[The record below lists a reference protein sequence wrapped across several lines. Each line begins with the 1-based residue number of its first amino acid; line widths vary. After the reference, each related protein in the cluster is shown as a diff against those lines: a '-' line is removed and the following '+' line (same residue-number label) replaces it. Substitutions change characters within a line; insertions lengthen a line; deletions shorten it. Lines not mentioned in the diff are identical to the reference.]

1 MTSEQRPFHFRRIL
15 SGFALTAVMLAL
27 EAAAASN
34 APPVGGTGPAI
45 ASLSPEEGAVGTV
58 VTVTGTNFGPAIGA
72 RQGTS
77 GVSFNGVWAS
87 PAYWSGTEIR
97 VPVPPGA
104 SSGPV
109 VVTVS
114 GQGSSGAGFSVT
126 GSGMAGPSIGTVSP
140 ALGAVG
146 TVVTV
151 RGADFGPPIGAAQGA
166 STVSFNGMV
175 GVPAYWSGTEVRAAV
190 PAGVT
195 SGLVVVTV
203 NGAASH
209 GIRFTV
215 TPAGAG
221 RPAIAWVSPEE
232 GAAGTVVTVRGTNFG
247 PSSGAPAGT
256 GGVSFNG
263 VWAWPTSWSE
273 TEIRAPVPAGAQS
286 GLVVVTAD
294 GAASDGVAFRVSGSA
309 PVIATVNPTFGP
321 EGTWVVIRGENFG
334 SPIGAA
340 QGRSGVS
347 FNGVWTSPSSWS
359 GTEIRVPVPEG
370 VTSGL
375 VEVRVDGAVSNGVE
389 FTVTMAKTRS
399 GGTTVSAATARD
411 EEPGPVITGLDPD
424 EGQEGTLVTVRG
436 RNFGA
441 AAADTS
447 TVSFFNSKRGVPTS
461 WSETEIRVPVPEGT
475 ETGSVVVRV
484 DGAVSNGVEFREVVE
499 LRIEA
504 GDSIVREPNGE
515 TTITVQVS
523 AEDIPSVDDVSF
535 LYGGSALEGVDYT
548 METLEFM
555 ERPGLGRATLTV
567 VNDEEYEGPETI
579 EIRAVAVNYHGDRVV
594 SSTLVIRLEDDD
606 PPPLRLTV
614 EPAVVAEPDGTATLK
629 VSIPEAAVSPTD
641 AVRVTLHRAGTARP
655 GRDYRMRQRMTLRP
669 GRSSKTTKLNVEDD
683 AEYEGEEEV
692 RVYASVA
699 GFKDSPEVTIRL
711 EDDELPPLRLTVEPA
726 VVAEPG
732 GTAVVTVSIPAEAV
746 SKLPI
751 KVGLLPT
758 GTATPGSDYTL
769 AQTVTIPPRQ
779 SSAKTRL
786 EVVDDAV
793 YEGEK
798 EVRVYARAAGFE
810 DSAEVVIRLEDDE
823 LPPLRLTVEPAV
835 VAEPDGTAVVTVS
848 IPEAAVSLTE
858 LVRVTLHRAGTATT
872 GSDYTLAQTVTI
884 SARQSAETTRL
895 EVVDD
900 AAYEGEKEVR
910 VYASA
915 AGFKDSPEVVIV
927 LEDDELP
934 PLRLTVEPAV
944 VAEPGGT
951 ATLTVSIP
959 GAEVSQTDAVTVTLH
974 PAGPATPGSDY
985 TLAQTVTIPP
995 GRSSATKRL
1004 EVVDDAEY
1012 EGEEEVRVY
1021 ASAAGFEDS
1030 PEVVIRL
1037 EDDELPPLRLTVEPA
1052 VVAEPVG
1059 TAVVTVSIPEA
1070 EVSPTD
1076 AVTVTLHATGTATAG
1091 SDYTLAQTV
1100 TIPSGQSSET
1110 TRLEVEDDS
1119 RYEPT
1124 ETILIQATAQG
1135 YRPSDMLTITVEN
1148 DDPPLVTLVCP
1159 QSLTESS
1166 DPDTVLV
1173 LLPKT
1178 PDEDTPV
1185 EFSFEGTATRGDDY
1199 TMVETV
1205 TIEAGSKRER
1215 PQLTVIDDLIY
1226 EGAETILI
1234 EASAEGYVTDNCL
1247 IQLADNDPETGVT
1260 VSPSSLSIT
1269 EGESGQYQV
1278 KLASQPSASVT
1289 IAIGSSNGDVQVN
1302 PASLTFT
1309 TGETGNWNVFQGVTV
1324 QVVHDDDSADEQ
1336 ATLTHTASSGDPN
1349 YAGIAG
1355 PGVSVQITDDDPA
1368 GVTVSPT
1375 SLSITEGESGQYQVA
1390 LISQPTAPVAIT
1402 LTSSNG
1408 DLQVP
1413 ASLTIAPSDWNTAQT
1428 VTVQVAHDDDM
1439 ADETGT
1445 ITHVASSGDPNYAGI
1460 AVDAVS
1466 VQITDQVP
1474 GVTVTPTRL
1483 SITEGKSK
1491 SYQARLKTRPS
1502 ASVTISMS
1510 SSNGDVGVP
1519 STPLTF
1525 TTATG
1530 ATGGW
1535 DQFQSVTVR
1544 IAHDD
1549 NTSDESGT
1557 ITHTAASGDTNY
1569 DGIAIDSVSV
1579 SVSDDDDPPPPDS
1592 LSLSVNPTSIAEAGG
1607 TSMVWVS
1614 VPTAVG
1620 SDLRITL
1627 HHPWDGSAESGD
1639 YTLADSV
1646 TIDAGSTTA
1655 AATLT
1660 ANDDTDDHNETVKV
1674 QATAIGYD
1682 PSPRRTVTIEDD
1694 DPPPEQRPTL
1704 SSSRSS
1710 VSEPSGTATI
1720 TVSVPA
1726 AVSSTTTFTLEH
1738 TGSADNGTDY
1748 TVDTLTIENGD
1759 DEGTAT
1765 LRVRDDTDYEGLQKI
1780 TFRTAQQTGFRG
1792 SAPLTID
1799 LNDDDPLPE
1808 QTPTLSSSRSS
1819 VSEPS
1824 GTATITVSVPVAVL
1838 STTTFTLEHT
1848 GSADNGTDY
1857 TVDTLTIE
1865 NGDDEGTA
1873 TLRVRDDTDYEG
1885 LQKITFE
1892 TAQQTGFRG
1901 SAPLTI
1907 DLNDDDPLPEQTPTL
1922 SSSRSSVSEPSG
1934 TATITVSVP
1943 AAVSST
1949 TTFTLEHTGSADNG
1963 TDYTVDTLTIENGD
1977 DEGTATLRVRDD
1989 TDYEGLQKI
1998 TFETAQQTGF
2008 RGSAPLTID
2017 LNDDDPLPEQRPTL
2031 SSSRSSVSEPS
2042 GTATITVSVP
2052 VAVSSTTTFT
2062 LEHTGSADNGTDYT
2076 VDTLTIENGDD
2087 EGTATLRVRDDTDYE
2102 GLQKITFRTAQQTG
2116 FHGSAPL
2123 TIDLNDDDPL
2133 PEQTPTLSSS
2143 RSSVSEPS
2151 GTATITV
2158 SVPAAVS
2165 STTTFTLEHTGS
2177 ADNGTDYTV
2186 DTLTIENG
2194 DDEGTATLRVRDDT
2208 DYEGLQKITF
2218 RTAQQTGFHGS
2229 APLTIDLND
2238 DDPLPEQT
2246 PTLSSSRS
2254 SVSEPSGTATIT
2266 VSVPAAVS
2274 STTTFTL
2281 EHTGSADNGTDYT
2294 VDTLTIENG
2303 DDEGTATLRV
2313 RDDTDYEGLQ
2323 KITFR
2328 TAQQTGFHG
2337 SAPLTIDLNDDDP
2350 LPEQTP
2356 TLSSSRSSV
2365 SEPSGTATITVSVP
2379 AAVSSTTTFTLEHT
2393 GSADN
2398 GTDYTVDTL
2407 TIENGDDEGTATLRV
2422 RDDTDY
2428 EGLQK
2433 ITFRTAQQTG
2443 FHGSAPLTINLNDDD
2458 PPPGPIITSIRP
2470 GLQRPDDPV
2479 TIYGN
2484 HFGSTPG
2491 SVSFGGHNVGDYNFT
2506 GPDSDYSW
2514 SNTSI
2519 SLLIPASAQ
2528 PETVSVTVT
2537 TSAGQ
2542 TSNSKSYTITGGPL
2556 PRPED
2561 ECEGEEEDCPDDTK
2575 KGGGSNDAEEETD
2588 SEESEDS
2595 PEDGG

>member
-87 PAYWSGTEIR
+87 PAYWSETEIR

-151 RGADFGPPIGAAQGA
+151 RGANFGAPIGAAQGA
-166 STVSFNGMV
+166 STVSFNGTV
-175 GVPAYWSGTEVRAAV
+175 GVPAYWSGTEIRAPV
-190 PAGVT
+190 PAGAAT
-195 SGLVVVTV
+195 GPVVVTV

-209 GIRFTV
+209 GVRFTV

-221 RPAIAWVSPEE
+221 RPAIAWVSPAL
-232 GAAGTVVTVRGTNFG
+232 GAVGTVVTIRGANFG
-247 PSSGAPAGT
+247 PSTDAPAAT

-263 VWAWPTSWSE
+263 VWASPSSWSG
-273 TEIRAPVPAGAQS
+273 TEIRAPVPEGAQS

-294 GAASDGVAFRVSGSA
+294 GAASDGVTFRVSGPA

-321 EGTWVVIRGENFG
+321 EGTSVVIRGENFG

-359 GTEIRVPVPEG
+359 GTEIRAPVPEG

-375 VEVRVDGAVSNGVE
+375 VVVRVDGAVSNGVE
-389 FTVTMAKTRS
+389 FTVTMGKTRS

-424 EGQEGTLVTVRG
+424 EGQEGMLVTVRG

-441 AAADTS
+441 VAADTS

-555 ERPGLGRATLTV
+555 ERPGLGRTTLTV

-579 EIRAVAVNYHGDRVV
+579 RIRAVAVNYHGDRVV

-606 PPPLRLTV
+606 PPPLRLRV
-614 EPAVVAEPDGTATLK
+614 EPADVAEPDGTATLT
-629 VSIPEAAVSPTD
+629 VSIPEPAVSQTEL
-641 AVRVTLHRAGTARP
+641 VRVTLHRAGTARP
-655 GRDYRMRQRMTLRP
+655 GRDYTLARTVTIPPGQR
-669 GRSSKTTKLNVEDD
+669 SETTRLEVEDD

-692 RVYASVA
+692 RVYASAA
-699 GFKDSPEVTIRL
+699 GFKDSREVTIRL
-711 EDDELPPLRLTVEPA
+711 EDDELPPLTLKVEPA

-835 VAEPDGTAVVTVS
+835 VAEPDGTAVLTVS

-1549 NTSDESGT
+1549 NSSDESGT
-1557 ITHTAASGDTNY
+1557 ITHESSSNDPNY
-1569 DGIAIDSVSV
+1569 HERPDISAVSV
-1579 SVSDDDDPPPPDS
+1579 QVTDDDPEEPENQPPVPVGTMPNQTLDERERKRIGLSPYFNDPDGDDLTYS
-1592 LSLSVNPTSIAEAGG
+1592 ASSSNAHVEVSVTGSTLTIRGVSEGTATVTVTAKDPMRLSAKQTFDVTVNPLPGPEITCSAAPEKINPGG
-1607 TSMVWVS
+1607 SS
-1614 VPTAVG
+1614 
-1620 SDLRITL
+1620 TL
-1627 HHPWDGSAESGD
+1627 SWSTEN
-1639 YTLADSV
+1639 TDSV
-1646 TIDAGSTTA
+1646 TITPDPGIVGVTPLNGSHSVSPGSTESYEFVAVGNGGRNECTA
-1655 AATLT
+1655 
-1660 ANDDTDDHNETVKV
+1660 
-1674 QATAIGYD
+1674 
-1682 PSPRRTVTIEDD
+1682 TVTVNRAPVPVGTMPNQTLDERERKRIGLSPYFNDPDGDD
-1694 DPPPEQRPTL
+1694 LTYSA
-1704 SSSRSS
+1704 SSSNAH
-1710 VSEPSGTATI
+1710 VE
-1720 TVSVPA
+1720 VSV
-1726 AVSSTTTFTLEH
+1726 
-1738 TGSADNGTDY
+1738 TGS
-1748 TVDTLTIENGD
+1748 TLTIRGVS
-1759 DEGTAT
+1759 EGTAT
-1765 LRVRDDTDYEGLQKI
+1765 VTVTAKDPMRLSAKQ
-1780 TFRTAQQTGFRG
+1780 TFDVTV
-1792 SAPLTID
+1792 
-1799 LNDDDPLPE
+1799 NPLPGPE
-1808 QTPTLSSSRSS
+1808 ITCSAAPEKINPGGSSTLSWSTEYTDSVTITPDPGIVGVTPLNGSHS
-1819 VSEPS
+1819 VSPGSTES
-1824 GTATITVSVPVAVL
+1824 YEFVAVGDGGRDECTATVTVNRAPVPVGTMPNQTLDEGERKRIGLSPYFSDPDGDDLTYSAISSNAHVGVSV
-1838 STTTFTLEHT
+1838 T
-1848 GSADNGTDY
+1848 GS
-1857 TVDTLTIE
+1857 TLTITGVSDGNATVTVTATDPDNLSAKQTFDVMVE
-1865 NGDDEGTA
+1865 SPTDPEITCSAAPEKINPGGSSTLSWSTEDTDSVTITPDPGIVGVTPLNGSHSVSPGSTESYEFEAVGDGGRDECTATVTVNQPPVPVGTMPNQTLDEGERKRIGLSPYFNDPDGDDLTYSASSSNANLEVSVTGSTLTIRGVSEGTA
-1873 TLRVRDDTDYEG
+1873 TVT
-1885 LQKITFE
+1885 
-1892 TAQQTGFRG
+1892 
-1901 SAPLTI
+1901 
-1907 DLNDDDPLPEQTPTL
+1907 
-1922 SSSRSSVSEPSG
+1922 V
-1934 TATITVSVP
+1934 TATDPGNLSAKQTFDVTV
-1943 AAVSST
+1943 
-1949 TTFTLEHTGSADNG
+1949 E
-1963 TDYTVDTLTIENGD
+1963 
-1977 DEGTATLRVRDD
+1977 
-1989 TDYEGLQKI
+1989 
-1998 TFETAQQTGF
+1998 
-2008 RGSAPLTID
+2008 
-2017 LNDDDPLPEQRPTL
+2017 
-2031 SSSRSSVSEPS
+2031 
-2042 GTATITVSVP
+2042 
-2052 VAVSSTTTFT
+2052 
-2062 LEHTGSADNGTDYT
+2062 
-2076 VDTLTIENGDD
+2076 
-2087 EGTATLRVRDDTDYE
+2087 
-2102 GLQKITFRTAQQTG
+2102 
-2116 FHGSAPL
+2116 
-2123 TIDLNDDDPL
+2123 
-2133 PEQTPTLSSS
+2133 
-2143 RSSVSEPS
+2143 
-2151 GTATITV
+2151 
-2158 SVPAAVS
+2158 
-2165 STTTFTLEHTGS
+2165 
-2177 ADNGTDYTV
+2177 
-2186 DTLTIENG
+2186 
-2194 DDEGTATLRVRDDT
+2194 
-2208 DYEGLQKITF
+2208 
-2218 RTAQQTGFHGS
+2218 
-2229 APLTIDLND
+2229 
-2238 DDPLPEQT
+2238 
-2246 PTLSSSRS
+2246 
-2254 SVSEPSGTATIT
+2254 
-2266 VSVPAAVS
+2266 
-2274 STTTFTL
+2274 
-2281 EHTGSADNGTDYT
+2281 
-2294 VDTLTIENG
+2294 
-2303 DDEGTATLRV
+2303 
-2313 RDDTDYEGLQ
+2313 
-2323 KITFR
+2323 
-2328 TAQQTGFHG
+2328 
-2337 SAPLTIDLNDDDP
+2337 
-2350 LPEQTP
+2350 
-2356 TLSSSRSSV
+2356 
-2365 SEPSGTATITVSVP
+2365 
-2379 AAVSSTTTFTLEHT
+2379 
-2393 GSADN
+2393 
-2398 GTDYTVDTL
+2398 
-2407 TIENGDDEGTATLRV
+2407 
-2422 RDDTDY
+2422 
-2428 EGLQK
+2428 
-2433 ITFRTAQQTG
+2433 
-2443 FHGSAPLTINLNDDD
+2443 
-2458 PPPGPIITSIRP
+2458 PPPGPEITSIRP

-2479 TIYGN
+2479 TIYGSN
-2484 HFGSTPG
+2484 FGSVAG

>member
-27 EAAAASN
+27 EAAGASN
-34 APPVGGTGPAI
+34 APPAGGTGPVI

-87 PAYWSGTEIR
+87 PAYWSETEIR

-104 SSGPV
+104 SRGPV

-151 RGADFGPPIGAAQGA
+151 RGADFGPPIGAEQGA

-175 GVPAYWSGTEVRAAV
+175 GVPS
-190 PAGVT
+190 
-195 SGLVVVTV
+195 
-203 NGAASH
+203 
-209 GIRFTV
+209 
-215 TPAGAG
+215 
-221 RPAIAWVSPEE
+221 
-232 GAAGTVVTVRGTNFG
+232 
-247 PSSGAPAGT
+247 
-256 GGVSFNG
+256 
-263 VWAWPTSWSE
+263 SWSE
-273 TEIRAPVPAGAQS
+273 TEVRAPVPEGAQS

-294 GAASDGVAFRVSGSA
+294 GAASDGVTFRVSGPA
-309 PVIATVNPTFGP
+309 PVIGTVNPTFGP

-375 VEVRVDGAVSNGVE
+375 VVVRVDGAVSNGVE
-389 FTVTMAKTRS
+389 FTVTMGKTRS

-424 EGQEGTLVTVRG
+424 EGQEGMLVTVRG

-555 ERPGLGRATLTV
+555 ERPGLGRTTLTV

-579 EIRAVAVNYHGDRVV
+579 RIRAVAVNYHGDRVV
-594 SSTLVIRLEDDD
+594 SSTLVIVLEDDDPPPLRLRVEPAVVAEPDGTATLTVSIPEPAVSQTELVRVTLHRAGTARPGRDYRMGQRMTLHPGQISKTTRLEVVDDAVYEGEEEVRVYASAAGFEDSAEVVIRLEDDELPPLTLKVEPAVVAEPVGTATLKVSIPKPAVSQTDAVTVTLLRTGTARPGRDYTLARTVTIPPGTIPPRGGWIESPDVVEATSYVVVRIRLQVLDDAVYEGEKEVRVYASAAGFEDSREVTVRLEDDELPPLRLTVEPAVVAEPDGTATLTVSIPAEAVSPTDAVTVTLYRTGTATPGNDYTLAQTVTIPPGRSSAKTRLEVVDDAEYEGEEEVRVYASAAGFRDSREVTVRLEDDD

-614 EPAVVAEPDGTATLK
+614 EPAVVAEPDGTAVL
-629 VSIPEAAVSPTD
+629 
-641 AVRVTLHRAGTARP
+641 
-655 GRDYRMRQRMTLRP
+655 
-669 GRSSKTTKLNVEDD
+669 
-683 AEYEGEEEV
+683 
-692 RVYASVA
+692 
-699 GFKDSPEVTIRL
+699 
-711 EDDELPPLRLTVEPA
+711 
-726 VVAEPG
+726 
-732 GTAVVTVSIPAEAV
+732 
-746 SKLPI
+746 
-751 KVGLLPT
+751 
-758 GTATPGSDYTL
+758 
-769 AQTVTIPPRQ
+769 
-779 SSAKTRL
+779 
-786 EVVDDAV
+786 
-793 YEGEK
+793 
-798 EVRVYARAAGFE
+798 
-810 DSAEVVIRLEDDE
+810 
-823 LPPLRLTVEPAV
+823 
-835 VAEPDGTAVVTVS
+835 TVS
-848 IPEAAVSLTE
+848 IPEA
-858 LVRVTLHRAGTATT
+858 
-872 GSDYTLAQTVTI
+872 
-884 SARQSAETTRL
+884 
-895 EVVDD
+895 
-900 AAYEGEKEVR
+900 
-910 VYASA
+910 
-915 AGFKDSPEVVIV
+915 
-927 LEDDELP
+927 
-934 PLRLTVEPAV
+934 
-944 VAEPGGT
+944 
-951 ATLTVSIP
+951 
-959 GAEVSQTDAVTVTLH
+959 EVSPTDAVTVTLYRT
-974 PAGPATPGSDY
+974 GTATPGSDY

-1030 PEVVIRL
+1030 REVTVRL
-1037 EDDELPPLRLTVEPA
+1037 EDDDPPPLRLTVEPA
-1052 VVAEPVG
+1052 VVAEPDG
-1059 TAVVTVSIPEA
+1059 TAVLTVSIPEA
-1070 EVSPTD
+1070 EVSQTV
-1076 AVTVTLHATGTATAG
+1076 AVTVTLHATGTATPG
-1091 SDYTLAQTV
+1091 RDYTLAQTV

-1247 IQLADNDPETGVT
+1247 IQLGDNDPETGVT

-1289 IAIGSSNGDVQVN
+1289 IAIGSSNGDVEVN

-1324 QVVHDDDSADEQ
+1324 QVVHDDDSADEP

-1355 PGVSVQITDDDPA
+1355 PGVSVSVTDNTPA
-1368 GVTVSPT
+1368 GVTVTPT
-1375 SLSITEGESGQYQVA
+1375 SLSITEGESRQYQVK

-1408 DLQVP
+1408 DVQVP
-1413 ASLTIAPSDWNTAQT
+1413 ASLTIAPSDWRTPKT

-1439 ADETGT
+1439 EDETGT
-1445 ITHVASSGDPNYAGI
+1445 ITHVASSGDRKYDGI
-1460 AVDAVS
+1460 DVAAVS

-1483 SITEGKSK
+1483 RITEGQSK
-1491 SYQARLKTRPS
+1491 SYQVRLKTRPS

-1519 STPLTF
+1519 STPLIF
-1525 TTATG
+1525 TTSTG
-1530 ATGGW
+1530 VSGGW
-1535 DQFQSVTVR
+1535 DQFRSVTVR

-1549 NTSDESGT
+1549 NTTDESGT
-1557 ITHTAASGDTNY
+1557 ITHESSSNDPNY
-1569 DGIAIDSVSV
+1569 HERPDISAVSV
-1579 SVSDDDDPPPPDS
+1579 QVTDDDPEEPENQPPVPVGTMPNQTLDEGERKRIGLSPYFNDPDGDDLTYSAISSNANVEVSVTGSTLTIRGVSEGTATVTVTAKDPDNLSAMQKFDVEVESLPPPKITCS
-1592 LSLSVNPTSIAEAGG
+1592 AAPEKINPGGSSTLSWSTENT
-1607 TSMVWVS
+1607 
-1614 VPTAVG
+1614 
-1620 SDLRITL
+1620 
-1627 HHPWDGSAESGD
+1627 
-1639 YTLADSV
+1639 DSV
-1646 TIDAGSTTA
+1646 TITPDPGIVGETPLNGSHSVSPGSTESYEFEAEGDGGIGECTA
-1655 AATLT
+1655 
-1660 ANDDTDDHNETVKV
+1660 
-1674 QATAIGYD
+1674 
-1682 PSPRRTVTIEDD
+1682 TVTVNRAPVPVGTMPNQTLKERERKRIGLPPYFSDPDGDD
-1694 DPPPEQRPTL
+1694 LTYSAI
-1704 SSSRSS
+1704 SSNAN
-1710 VSEPSGTATI
+1710 VE
-1720 TVSVPA
+1720 VSV
-1726 AVSSTTTFTLEH
+1726 
-1738 TGSADNGTDY
+1738 TGS
-1748 TVDTLTIENGD
+1748 TLTIRGVS
-1759 DEGTAT
+1759 EGTAT
-1765 LRVRDDTDYEGLQKI
+1765 VTVTAKDPDNLSAMQKFDVEVESLPPPKI
-1780 TFRTAQQTGFRG
+1780 TCSAAPEKINPGG
-1792 SAPLTID
+1792 SS
-1799 LNDDDPLPE
+1799 
-1808 QTPTLSSSRSS
+1808 TLSWSTENTDSVTITPDPGIVGETPLNGSHS
-1819 VSEPS
+1819 VSPGSTES
-1824 GTATITVSVPVAVL
+1824 YEFEAEGDGGIGECTATVTVNRAPVPVGTMPNQTLKERERKRIGLPPYFSDPDGDDLTYSAISSNANVEVSV
-1838 STTTFTLEHT
+1838 T
-1848 GSADNGTDY
+1848 GS
-1857 TVDTLTIE
+1857 TLTIR
-1865 NGDDEGTA
+1865 GVSEGTA
-1873 TLRVRDDTDYEG
+1873 TVTVTAKDPDNLSAMQKFDVEVES
-1885 LQKITFE
+1885 LPPPKITCSAAPE
-1892 TAQQTGFRG
+1892 KINPGG
-1901 SAPLTI
+1901 SS
-1907 DLNDDDPLPEQTPTL
+1907 TL
-1922 SSSRSSVSEPSG
+1922 SWSTENTDSVTITPDPGIVGETPLNGSHSVSPGSTESYEFEAEG
-1934 TATITVSVP
+1934 DGGIGECTATVTVNRAPVPVGTMPNQTLKERERKRIGLSPYFNDPDGDDLTYSAISSNANLEVSV
-1943 AAVSST
+1943 
-1949 TTFTLEHTGSADNG
+1949 TGS
-1963 TDYTVDTLTIENGD
+1963 TLTIRGVS
-1977 DEGTATLRVRDD
+1977 EGTATVTVTATDPGNLSAMQKFDVEVESLPPPKITCSAAPAKINPGGSSTLSWSTED
-1989 TDYEGLQKI
+1989 TDSVTI
-1998 TFETAQQTGF
+1998 TPDPGIVGETPLN
-2008 RGSAPLTID
+2008 GSH
-2017 LNDDDPLPEQRPTL
+2017 
-2031 SSSRSSVSEPS
+2031 SVSPGSTES
-2042 GTATITVSVP
+2042 YEFEAVGDGGIGECTATVTVNRAPVPVGTMPNQTLKERERKRIGLSPYFNDPDGDDLTYSAISSNANVEVSV
-2052 VAVSSTTTFT
+2052 
-2062 LEHTGSADNGTDYT
+2062 TGS
-2076 VDTLTIENGDD
+2076 TLTIRGVS
-2087 EGTATLRVRDDTDYE
+2087 EGTATVTVTAKDPMRLSAK
-2102 GLQKITFRTAQQTG
+2102 QTF
-2116 FHGSAPL
+2116 
-2123 TIDLNDDDPL
+2123 D
-2133 PEQTPTLSSS
+2133 
-2143 RSSVSEPS
+2143 V
-2151 GTATITV
+2151 TV
-2158 SVPAAVS
+2158 
-2165 STTTFTLEHTGS
+2165 E
-2177 ADNGTDYTV
+2177 
-2186 DTLTIENG
+2186 
-2194 DDEGTATLRVRDDT
+2194 
-2208 DYEGLQKITF
+2208 
-2218 RTAQQTGFHGS
+2218 
-2229 APLTIDLND
+2229 
-2238 DDPLPEQT
+2238 
-2246 PTLSSSRS
+2246 
-2254 SVSEPSGTATIT
+2254 
-2266 VSVPAAVS
+2266 
-2274 STTTFTL
+2274 
-2281 EHTGSADNGTDYT
+2281 
-2294 VDTLTIENG
+2294 
-2303 DDEGTATLRV
+2303 
-2313 RDDTDYEGLQ
+2313 
-2323 KITFR
+2323 
-2328 TAQQTGFHG
+2328 
-2337 SAPLTIDLNDDDP
+2337 
-2350 LPEQTP
+2350 
-2356 TLSSSRSSV
+2356 
-2365 SEPSGTATITVSVP
+2365 
-2379 AAVSSTTTFTLEHT
+2379 
-2393 GSADN
+2393 
-2398 GTDYTVDTL
+2398 
-2407 TIENGDDEGTATLRV
+2407 
-2422 RDDTDY
+2422 
-2428 EGLQK
+2428 
-2433 ITFRTAQQTG
+2433 
-2443 FHGSAPLTINLNDDD
+2443 
-2458 PPPGPIITSIRP
+2458 PPPGPEITSIRP

-2479 TIYGN
+2479 TIYGSN
-2484 HFGSTPG
+2484 FGSVAG

-2519 SLLIPASAQ
+2519 GLLIPASAQ